1 MRLTR
6 PRLALVSIV
15 GVLLAYEGYAF
26 FIKNEGQPGF
36 MPGAA
41 HTFLTS
47 EVAGGAPLAVEFAM
61 HAEGLEAIDLY
72 PHPSYEPPEG
82 TVTFTFIDQIY
93 VAGTMRES
101 VPIAHSTARTID
113 VAEHRPYRVQ
123 LPRIDRSAGHLY
135 RLEIAVDDA
144 REKHGVRF
152 EAGWPGTE
160 DARLLVGDREEW
172 GDLKFQTVAERTTI
186 ARTVARLRRTAPPI
200 VQSSLFW
207 IGLLILFNWSLYIIV
222 RDLALPP
229 AE

>member
-1 MRLTR
+1 MRFTR
-6 PRLALVSIV
+6 PRLALLVIV
-15 GVLLAYEGYAF
+15 GLIVAYEGYAF
-26 FIKNEGQPGF
+26 FIKNEGEPGF
-36 MPGAA
+36 MPSAA

-61 HAEGLEAIDLY
+61 HAEGLEAIELY
-72 PHPSYEPPEG
+72 PHSSYEPPEG

-93 VAGTMRES
+93 IAGTMRES
-101 VPIAHSTARTID
+101 VPIAHSRAPATE
-113 VAEHRPYRVQ
+113 VAATRPYRLR
-123 LPRIDRSAGHLY
+123 LPRIDRSAGHRY
-135 RLEIAVDDA
+135 RLEIAVEEA
-144 REKHGVRF
+144 RPQHGLRF

-160 DARLLVGDREEW
+160 DARLLVGSREEW

-207 IGLLILFNWSLYIIV
+207 IALLLLFNWALFVII